1 MADYRIMADA
11 TIDFPEEIEK
21 EMDIT
26 IIPMTVEMGGT
37 DYTICGKES
46 TISAMEFF
54 DHLEKGEIA
63 RTAQV
68 TTATFYQYFEEAFK
82 EGLDVIHISFSSAL
96 SKSYEAS
103 VLCAEKMKVDYP
115 DRKLYCID
123 SLCAT
128 AGHGL
133 LVYTAVQKHKEGYT
147 VDELAEWIENNKLN
161 VAHWVTVDELDTL
174 LRGGRITRTSAT
186 LGAMLSIKPII
197 HVDGE
202 GKLVAVNK
210 VRGRKKS
217 LETMLQA
224 YRENA
229 SDGPESPVFISH
241 GTAIQDAH
249 TLRDMLIAE
258 GAKNVLMC
266 YVGPVI
272 GAHTGPTAITLHFFG
287 DRNLR

>member
-1 MADYRIMADA
+1 MAEYRIMADA

-37 DYTICGKES
+37 DYTICGKDS

-82 EGLDVIHISFSSAL
+82 EGFDVIHISFSSAL

-147 VDELAEWIENNKLN
+147 VDDLAEWIENNKLN

-174 LRGGRITRTSAT
+174 LRGGRITRTSAA
-186 LGAMLSIKPII
+186 LGTMLSIKPII

-217 LETMLQA
+217 LEAMLQA

-229 SDGPESPVFISH
+229 SDGAESPVFVTH
-241 GTAIQDAH
+241 GTAIQDAQ

-258 GAKNVLMC
+258 GVKNVSLC

-272 GAHTGPTAITLHFFG
+272 GAHTGPTVVTLHFFG